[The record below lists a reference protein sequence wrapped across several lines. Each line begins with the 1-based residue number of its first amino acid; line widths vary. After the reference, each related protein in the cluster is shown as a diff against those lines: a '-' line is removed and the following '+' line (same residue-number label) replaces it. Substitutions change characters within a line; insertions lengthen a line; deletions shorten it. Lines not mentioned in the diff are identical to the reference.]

1 MRLYLSCLEEFG
13 LMQQFTKKEIKL
25 SMLRLLQSKPL
36 DSIKVKNIIDDC
48 SISRNTFYYHYDD
61 IFDVLKEIFNE
72 ALEKVIETDASE
84 FTWEDAFK
92 KMAGSVL
99 INKNIIYNIF
109 SSKYFAEIEAYIVN
123 AMGILIASKIRE
135 QCIAEN
141 HIISDENIT
150 IISIF
155 YKHAVTGTF
164 IEWIQKGMK
173 TDPEEFIKK
182 IGKIFPQNI
191 LNSIDL
197 L

>member
-1 MRLYLSCLEEFG
+1 
-13 LMQQFTKKEIKL
+13 MQQFTKKEIKL

-150 IISIF
+150 IISTF

-191 LNSIDL
+191 LNSIVL